1 MFKWKWS
8 RFSMWKS
15 KFCKK
20 MHNLINKIPKKIRK
34 RAKSKSVIVQIVRKA
49 DAMRR
54 CQSVTLPNLQISSR
68 VNDVTFL
75 PLPPDGSVTLYTR
88 GNFVTDRDVYR
99 TQNGDVVSL
108 TTDGTLRMLNQRGG
122 CGPDMIWDSCW
133 FGLFFLKIWNSGFTS
148 FILHLASHLQNLAQ
162 FWC

>member
-1 MFKWKWS
+1 
-8 RFSMWKS
+8 
-15 KFCKK
+15 
-20 MHNLINKIPKKIRK
+20 
-34 RAKSKSVIVQIVRKA
+34 
-49 DAMRR
+49 MRR
-54 CQSVTLPNLQISSR
+54 CQSVPLPNLQISSR

-122 CGPDMIWDSCW
+122 CGPDMI
-133 FGLFFLKIWNSGFTS
+133 
-148 FILHLASHLQNLAQ
+148 
-162 FWC
+162 